1 MAKFALLRFKINNT
15 FQEREK
21 TFYHAQNPAIK
32 MGINSISHGHQSNDL
47 QKIFVLM
54 MIEESDNW
62 STFL

>member
-32 MGINSISHGHQSNDL
+32 MGIDSISHGHQPNDP
-47 QKIFVLM
+47 QKILF
-54 MIEESDNW
+54 
-62 STFL
+62 